1 MTSKCK
7 KCKDKVKN
15 SYEFCPNCGIRLKYN
30 SQEEW
35 GMLGRNDTVAPEN
48 NISSLLG
55 NLNTGNLGKMLNGA
69 MKMLEKELSKGVQE
83 NSNQK
88 TKFKLMI
95 NGKEVNPKNFK
106 QIQRKEKKPIK
117 IMPIEFSKENQNKFQ
132 KLKKTEPK
140 TNLKRFGDQI
150 NYELEIPGVSS
161 IKDVSILRLEKG
173 LEVRAIAKKIAYQ
186 KRIAIDMPLS
196 KYSLI
201 DNTLTLELEA
211 NE

>member
-1 MTSKCK
+1 M
-7 KCKDKVKN
+7 
-15 SYEFCPNCGIRLKYN
+15 R
-30 SQEEW
+30 EE
-35 GMLGRNDTVAPEN
+35 
-48 NISSLLG
+48 
-55 NLNTGNLGKMLNGA
+55 K
-69 MKMLEKELSKGVQE
+69 
-83 NSNQK
+83 
-88 TKFKLMI
+88 
-95 NGKEVNPKNFK
+95 
-106 QIQRKEKKPIK
+106 
-117 IMPIEFSKENQNKFQ
+117 Q